1 MKPLLP
7 GCISENQSAF
17 LKGRLISDN
26 ILVAHE
32 LLHYICSSK
41 NGPNKGAALKLDMEK
56 AFDRVEW
63 TFLRSVLLHMGFH
76 SDWVDLLMDCVSTV
90 SFRIRINGRLS
101 PVIFPQRGLRQGDPL
116 SPFLFVICMQG
127 LSATLLAEQAAGRI
141 MGIRTSQKGP
151 QVNHLLYADDSIV
164 FIRNSER
171 EASRL
176 KEVLRLFAES
186 SGQRIN
192 FGKSTVF
199 YSPSTPSA
207 DRHRISAIL
216 GIAEVFDP
224 GIYLGVPLRVGKN
237 KTNIFGFLN
246 EKVDD
251 RVSGWTKRLLSFGG
265 REIFLK
271 SVAEALPLYIMSCY
285 LLPHTIT
292 DRITSSMRRYW
303 WSGKL
308 SERGWPLLAWDK
320 ICTPK
325 NAGGLGLRDL
335 RRFNIA
341 LLGKQLWRFL
351 VFPDSLVARVFR
363 AKYYRSG
370 ILLDA
375 GLPDHASY
383 AWKGLHSA
391 LQEFRGGFLPLADSQ
406 GGGSAQASRVL
417 DTFRD
422 CLDRNHLID
431 CKPISGWFTWLYTNS
446 VSGSVIQERL
456 DRYLATREWFTLFPD
471 YRVSSFFTAKSDHC
485 FLLMETSH
493 AVSVKGGTRDYFRFD
508 NCWSKEE
515 GCIEK
520 VRSSWLH
527 SSGSTVSRLQAIGDS
542 LRSWQADRRVSST
555 KRMSDLQGFLNS
567 CMQGTIIDEAKT
579 AFLEAKR
586 EHKSLLDK
594 DEAYWAQRARVTWLT
609 HGDRNTAYFHARATG
624 RRKKNRIRGLF
635 DESGIWTDK
644 QAEVAGVAM
653 RYFSTLFSSSQPTP
667 NSSLLSNIAPCISFD
682 DNSYLLRPFTDVEI
696 LAAFQDINPTKA
708 PGIDSLP
715 GSFFRQHWELI
726 GPDILR
732 LCHDLLSRKI
742 DMSCVNATVI
752 TLIPKVEDSV
762 RMQQLRPISLCTVV
776 YKIVSKTI
784 LNRMKPLL
792 PGCISE
798 NQSAFLKG
806 RLISDNILVAH
817 ELLHYICSSKNGPN
831 KGAALKLDMEKAFDR
846 VEWTFL
852 RSVLLR
858 LGFHSDWVDL
868 LMGCVSTVSFRI
880 RINGRLSPVLIP
892 QRGLRQGDP
901 LSPFLF
907 VICMQGLSATLLAE
921 QAAGRIMG
929 IRASQKGPRVNHLL
943 YADDSVVF
951 IRNSEREASRLK
963 EVLRLFADSSGQ
975 RINFGKSTVFFS
987 PSTPS
992 ADRHRISDI
1001 LGIVEVFNPG
1011 IYLGVPLRVG
1021 KNKTNVFGF
1030 LNEKVD
1036 DRVSGWT
1043 KRLLSFG
1050 GREIFL
1056 KSVAQALPLY
1066 IMPCYLLPRTIT
1078 DRITSSMRRYWWSG
1092 KLSERGWPL
1101 LAWDKICTPK
1111 NAGGLGL
1118 RDLRRFNLALLGKQ
1132 LWRFLVFPDSLVA
1145 RVFRAKYYHSGSLL
1159 DAGLPDHAS
1168 YSWKGLHSA
1177 L

>member
-1 MKPLLP
+1 MAAELIQSMENLQFTEEESESVVFEPPRETGDSGLWLVGSVVSSKAVDGDSVCRIFRSVWKSNNIIEILELRPNFFLIKPVGAEAKGMILKRRPWVVHEDLFSIEPYNPEWRAADFIFTNMVIWVRVYQLPLRAMNGNTGLQLGGSIGTAIEVDHRVEGGNLGEFLRIRVSIDITKLLRRCILLGNGQGKKP
-7 GCISENQSAF
+7 SPCPLKYERLPRFCYFYGLIGHDLAACLTKPSDFDSRKLQYGSWLRVSTQKPVTSRRRQGIEYFDARGEAAVAIGVTEGQSSVRAEAAGNKDSSVEAEAAGNKDSSVEATPAGAAGNLNARSGTSPVEQVFVAQVPHAAGNVATPCGPAGSILTDQPCPAVTATFADLPEQVGGAAPKTPLPADKGDISEGCN
-17 LKGRLISDN
+17 
-26 ILVAHE
+26 VAVVTE
-32 LLHYICSSK
+32 AMD
-41 NGPNKGAALKLDMEK
+41 PT
-56 AFDRVEW
+56 
-63 TFLRSVLLHMGFH
+63 TFKQ
-76 SDWVDLLMDCVSTV
+76 DA
-90 SFRIRINGRLS
+90 
-101 PVIFPQRGLRQGDPL
+101 GL
-116 SPFLFVICMQG
+116 
-127 LSATLLAEQAAGRI
+127 
-141 MGIRTSQKGP
+141 
-151 QVNHLLYADDSIV
+151 
-164 FIRNSER
+164 
-171 EASRL
+171 
-176 KEVLRLFAES
+176 
-186 SGQRIN
+186 
-192 FGKSTVF
+192 GKSTGDMHVEGTAPVLHKQDAVGSEPILAKGNRDPHDPMLPQHAAGTTKPTLPMQHVDANEPVQAKQAAVMG
-199 YSPSTPSA
+199 SPA
-207 DRHRISAIL
+207 M
-216 GIAEVFDP
+216 
-224 GIYLGVPLRVGKN
+224 GVGPTR
-237 KTNIFGFLN
+237 
-246 EKVDD
+246 
-251 RVSGWTKRLLSFGG
+251 TKRSLQGKYEVCTPFQPKRTRLHSPGSSSLPASDSKITGMSSLNSSTEVAENKKINVSLLSYSSIHIDVNVASGSGSFHFSGLHG
-265 REIFLK
+265 HCIDKLK
-271 SVAEALPLYIMSCY
+271 HLTWSTIDRLRSSSALPLLVGGDINEILCHSEKEGGRRK
-285 LLPHTIT
+285 LP
-292 DRITSSMRRYW
+292 
-303 WSGKL
+303 G
-308 SERGWPLLAWDK
+308 
-320 ICTPK
+320 
-325 NAGGLGLRDL
+325 
-335 RRFNIA
+335 
-341 LLGKQLWRFL
+341 
-351 VFPDSLVARVFR
+351 
-363 AKYYRSG
+363 
-370 ILLDA
+370 
-375 GLPDHASY
+375 
-383 AWKGLHSA
+383 
-391 LQEFRGGFLPLADSQ
+391 
-406 GGGSAQASRVL
+406 
-417 DTFRD
+417 
-422 CLDRNHLID
+422 
-431 CKPISGWFTWLYTNS
+431 
-446 VSGSVIQERL
+446 VSGSVIQEHL
-456 DRYLATREWFTLFPD
+456 DCYLATREWFTLFPD

-542 LRSWQADRRVSST
+542 LRSWQADRCVSST

-567 CMQGTIIDEAKT
+567 CMQGTITDEAKT

-644 QAEVAGVAM
+644 QAE
-653 RYFSTLFSSSQPTP
+653 
-667 NSSLLSNIAPCISFD
+667 
-682 DNSYLLRPFTDVEI
+682 
-696 LAAFQDINPTKA
+696 
-708 PGIDSLP
+708 
-715 GSFFRQHWELI
+715 HWELI

-742 DMSCVNATVI
+742 DMSCVKATVI
-752 TLIPKVEDSV
+752 TLIPKVEDPV

-921 QAAGRIMG
+921 QVAGRIMG

-1001 LGIVEVFNPG
+1001 LGIVEVFDPG
-1011 IYLGVPLRVG
+1011 IYLGVPLRVE

-1056 KSVAQALPLY
+1056 KSVA
-1066 IMPCYLLPRTIT
+1066 
-1078 DRITSSMRRYWWSG
+1078 
-1092 KLSERGWPL
+1092 
-1101 LAWDKICTPK
+1101 
-1111 NAGGLGL
+1111 
-1118 RDLRRFNLALLGKQ
+1118 
-1132 LWRFLVFPDSLVA
+1132 
-1145 RVFRAKYYHSGSLL
+1145 
-1159 DAGLPDHAS
+1159 
-1168 YSWKGLHSA
+1168 
-1177 L
+1177 